1 MKTIQ
6 EFLQEKL
13 KPINFD
19 ELLTVGKVSLTEA
32 GPGDPFGNTGGMGGA
47 GGAGATDPFG
57 TPTDGD
63 QGLGGAAGTPFAPDD
78 PGMSTPTDAP
88 ADDDAGFENAETDED
103 EEKEDDHEDDP
114 DWTKGVKDSDNVML
128 DDKPAGESIYDGE
141 SVIKSIAAVRAS
153 KSPEELKSI
162 DEVQKALELIVNGKK
177 LKFEDVA
184 FEDPDDAMEL
194 ISAIEEPLDIKLR
207 NYIDLKIKQP
217 IIAYRDKNKAEIAK
231 AAADNDKARD
241 TIDAMNKQTK

>member
-6 EFLQEKL
+6 EFLKENL

-32 GPGDPFGNTGGMGGA
+32 LPGEDPLAAGADPMA
-47 GGAGATDPFG
+47 GGAGAGPMAGPDPMAGADPMAGGAGADPFG
-57 TPTDGD
+57 GPSP
-63 QGLGGAAGTPFAPDD
+63 AAGPEQ
-78 PGMSTPTDAP
+78 
-88 ADDDAGFENAETDED
+88 DAGFQNAETKEDDD
-103 EEKEDDHEDDP
+103 EEEEEDDHEDDP

-128 DDKPAGESIYDGE
+128 GDKPAGESIYDGE
-141 SVIKSIAAVRAS
+141 SVVKSINAVRAS

-162 DEVQKALELIVNGKK
+162 EEVQKTLELIINGKK
-177 LKFEDVA
+177 LKIEDVS
-184 FEDPDDAMEL
+184 FDDPDDAMEL

-231 AAADNDKARD
+231 KAADNDKARD
-241 TIDAMNKQTK
+241 TIDAMNKHSK